1 MRALPDL
8 VLRDH
13 GTLELL
19 DAAVVHFGGEEG
31 VPHDDLADVG
41 SDEIKY
47 KL

>member
-1 MRALPDL
+1 MPDL

-19 DAAVVHFGGEEG
+19 DASVVHCGGEEG
-31 VPHDDLADVG
+31 APRDSLADVG
-41 SDEIKY
+41 SNEIKY